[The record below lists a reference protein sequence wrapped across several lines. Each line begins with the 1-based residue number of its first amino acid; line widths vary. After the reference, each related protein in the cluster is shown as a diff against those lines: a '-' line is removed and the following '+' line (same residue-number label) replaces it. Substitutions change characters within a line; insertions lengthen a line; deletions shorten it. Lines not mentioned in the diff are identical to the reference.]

1 MSIENNTRKEFKRE
15 QVFEKLKQ
23 ITKKSDQEIEEI
35 QKYLEQYCE
44 LIISINNNN
53 DECT

>member
-1 MSIENNTRKEFKRE
+1 MSIENKTRKELKKE
-15 QVFEKLKQ
+15 QVFEKLKE

-44 LIISINNNN
+44 LIISINNKNN
-53 DECT
+53 ECT